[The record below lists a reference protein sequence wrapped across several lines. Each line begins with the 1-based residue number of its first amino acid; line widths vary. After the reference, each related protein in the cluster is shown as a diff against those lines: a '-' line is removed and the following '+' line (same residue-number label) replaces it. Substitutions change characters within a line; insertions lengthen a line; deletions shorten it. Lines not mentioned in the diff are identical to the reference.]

1 MDKTIFIQKTLYY
14 AEQDDAISVEVLRLV
29 VLLAGVDIID
39 LFDMQSPTNNT
50 PGRAIPFHT
59 KHALIQHIRNVYF
72 QHLTTRSATHTKKNQ
87 KKTHTCR
94 KSNPSKKKGG
104 WTDKNQKAWEY
115 LTTVW
120 DDACNQKGT
129 PKDAPA
135 DAPADVS
142 AESKS
147 KNTAHNDIDI
157 DIDIKTKHQLPLFVR
172 FQTVLHYLHSVGVL
186 FTLSMLLNVFF
197 VMRSK
202 STKRTPCHTDKIIHF
217 FNDNWAEV
225 SKLEELVQKGN
236 PKETYKKS
244 NVHLQFV
251 DRQIHAVFDK
261 CTKADEVRYRLLRLR
276 KKRSIFAGRTILKE
290 HLLRKDGSVRE
301 SCGEMARAIH
311 HYWENRHLIGIL
323 YNTIHATVQSNREH
337 YFGRVGR

>member
-1 MDKTIFIQKTLYY
+1 MDKTIFIQKTLHY

-72 QHLTTRSATHTKKNQ
+72 QHLTTQTVKQTVKQTTPHTNKK
-87 KKTHTCR
+87 KPKYR
-94 KSNPSKKKGG
+94 KPNPSKTKGG
-104 WTDKNQKAWEY
+104 WTDKNQQAWEN
-115 LTTVW
+115 LTTVFE
-120 DDACNQKGT
+120 DLCNTK
-129 PKDAPA
+129 

-142 AESKS
+142 AKSKS
-147 KNTAHNDIDI
+147 KNTPHIA
-157 DIDIKTKHQLPLFVR
+157 IKTEPQLPLFVR

-202 STKRTPCHTDKIIHF
+202 SKRTPCHTDKIIHF
-217 FNDNWAEV
+217 FNDHWAEV

-236 PKETYKKS
+236 LKETYKKS